1 MLTANGINYRALLAF
16 WHDVA
21 AAAVCWCLA
30 YLLRFNLDITSPY
43 LTGMW
48 QSLVWVV
55 PVQAIVFWLFGLY
68 RGIWRYASLPDLKR
82 ILAAVAVAAL
92 VGPMVLFMLR
102 ILPFPPRSV
111 LVLDPIFLVMLMGG
125 SRFAYRIWK
134 EHRLYGALDEHCKPV
149 LVLGTGDA
157 AAGLVRELSHSQ
169 EWRVVGLLDDNMGKH
184 GRLVHG
190 VRVLGGTDDLPAWA
204 EKLGVSHAIIAMPAA
219 SHEARRRAV
228 EVCNRTGVS
237 VQTVP
242 SFDDLM
248 SGKVTVSQIRRV
260 EVDDLLGR
268 DPVILDNAGLNAF
281 LRDRVVMV
289 TGAGGSIGSELSRQ
303 IARFQP
309 KQIVLLELNE
319 FALYNMEQEFNEY
332 FPDVPIVCAIG
343 DVKNAARVEQIL
355 REYSPTVI
363 FHAAAYKHVP
373 LMENENAWE
382 AVQNNVLGTY
392 VLARAAIA
400 CGVEKFILISTDKA
414 VNPANVMGASKRL
427 AEMLCQGL
435 QRREGPRF
443 VIVRFGNVLGS
454 TGSVIPKFQEQIAK
468 GGPVTVTHSD
478 VIRYF
483 MSIQEASQL
492 VLQAGLMGKGGD
504 IFVMD
509 MGEPVRIKDLACDMI
524 RLSGFSKDEIRIVYT
539 GLRPGEKLF
548 EELIGNDEDTLPTTH
563 PKLRIAR
570 SRRLDGGWIEG
581 VMSWL
586 NQGTALSD
594 EEVRNDLKALLPEF
608 VLGHGNGM
616 RNEVIAQ
623 PVKKAALG

>member
-1 MLTANGINYRALLAF
+1 MLTPKPNVRAFLAF
-16 WHDVA
+16 AHDVA

-30 YLLRFNLDITSPY
+30 YLLRFNLDIPPSY
-43 LTGMW
+43 FASMW
-48 QSLVWVV
+48 HSLVWVV
-55 PVQAIVFWLFGLY
+55 PVQAMVFWHFGLY

-92 VGPMVLFMLR
+92 AGPMVLFMLQ
-102 ILPFPPRSV
+102 ILPFPPRSA

-134 EHRLYGALDEHCKPV
+134 EHRLYGALDEQCQPV
-149 LVLGTGDA
+149 LVLGAGDA
-157 AAGLVRELSHSQ
+157 AAGLVRELSRSQ
-169 EWRVVGLLDDNMGKH
+169 EWRVVGLLEDNRGKH

-190 VRVLGGTDDLPAWA
+190 VRVLGCLNDLPSWA
-204 EKLGVSHAIIAMPAA
+204 EKLGVSHAIIAMPSA

-228 EVCNRTGVS
+228 EICNRAQVN

-281 LRDRVVMV
+281 LMGRVVMV
-289 TGAGGSIGSELSRQ
+289 TGAGGSIGSELGRQ

-319 FALYNMEQEFNEY
+319 FALYNVEQEFKEY
-332 FPDVPIVCAIG
+332 FPEVPIVCAIG
-343 DVKNAARVEQIL
+343 DVKNAARIEQIL
-355 REYSPTVI
+355 LEYSPSVI

-414 VNPANVMGASKRL
+414 VNPTNVMGASKRL
-427 AEMLCQGL
+427 AEMVCLAL
-435 QRREGPRF
+435 QRQEGTRF
-443 VIVRFGNVLGS
+443 VMVRFGNVLGS

-468 GGPVTVTHSD
+468 GGPVTVTHPD

-483 MSIQEASQL
+483 MSIQEAAQL

-509 MGEPVRIKDLACDMI
+509 MGEPVKIADLARDMI
-524 RLSGFSKDEIRIVYT
+524 RLSGFSEDEIKIVYM

-548 EELIGNDEDTLPTTH
+548 EELVGNDEDTMPTPH

-570 SRRLDGGWIEG
+570 ARPVDENWLKA
-581 VMSWL
+581 VLSWL
-586 NQGTALSD
+586 RQGTAPSY
-594 EEVRNDLKALLPEF
+594 EEVRRDLKARLPEF
-608 VLGHGNGM
+608 VLGHENDT
-616 RNEVIAQ
+616 I
-623 PVKKAALG
+623 